1 MHEVRMS
8 PDRRYR
14 YLLEAKVS
22 DSSGLVCMFL
32 MLNPSTA
39 DATKSDPTMNAC
51 KRFARDWGYGTM
63 RVCNLFAL
71 RSPYPRSLKESTDP
85 VGPDNDRWIVRNA
98 RDADVIVC
106 AWGNHG
112 GHHDRDSKVL
122 RMLEGEGQ
130 SGKMR
135 HLGLTKLGQP
145 RHPLRLRVDTKP
157 MGLLN

>member
-1 MHEVRMS
+1 MS
-8 PDRRYR
+8 PDKQYR
-14 YLLEAKVS
+14 YWLEAKVS
-22 DSSGLVCMFL
+22 DVADRVCMFL

-71 RSPYPRSLKESTDP
+71 RSPYPRALKTSSDPIGSENDGWILRKARES
-85 VGPDNDRWIVRNA
+85 
-98 RDADVIVC
+98 DVIVC

-112 GHHDRDSKVL
+112 RHLDRSGSV
-122 RMLEGEGQ
+122 RQMLVREGQ

-135 HLGLTKLGQP
+135 HLGMTKHDQP
-145 RHPLRLRVDTKP
+145 RHPLRLRADTVP
-157 MGLLN
+157 VSFLN